1 MKNRGDII
9 AIAIILLVI
18 IIRFA
23 PFLFAGRQILTDGWK
38 SYYPWRASYTPS
50 EIKTISYDP
59 ELEYDVW
66 FQLVKKEIQ
75 AGRFP
80 HWNPY
85 SFCGCPLY
93 ANHLVPLFHIPFAIA
108 LLWPGELI
116 LTAYS
121 FLLAIFGTLFFYW
134 FLRNFGISIFGSLF
148 GTMAYFL
155 SGWLTYLYIPEVA
168 TLVWIP
174 AILLFY
180 DRFCKDGKLYNA
192 GIGAFCVGQLL
203 ISGYPIFIAHFIYV
217 MVIYA
222 IWRRITI
229 KPDIRVSFTRWALG
243 ALMIIVLGAL
253 ISAVQNIPTYEFMKI
268 SNRGIASEKEK
279 FETKQDLIDRKEI
292 ELAEIGQEL
301 GIKGLILDQI
311 RKKSSIIVPAF
322 EIHRT
327 NNRNFVGPIVVLF
340 GLIGLFC
347 SSRKYRVLKIMFVI
361 FAIFDLVAPV
371 YIPVAKIVP
380 LWSISIYIPR
390 EVFSFL
396 LFFLAAIG
404 VDTLGGFIKRS
415 NFALVLC
422 VLMLLITIGYISYN
436 PILNASN
443 TLFMWSK
450 SYDSIFAAI
459 YFVVAIALIILC
471 AIKASGRTI
480 RQSIISFAMTGFII
494 ISLGAHYYIFQYFA
508 SPDPMPMTE
517 DVKKIIEI
525 CKDGRIVRFD
535 DGPQQ
540 FSFSERFDYVFP
552 ANIPAKYGIYDVFG
566 YDSMILANYDKF
578 LKLIDP
584 GSIMW
589 ERAVSHYKDCDVVNK
604 FDFLGYAAGVKEIIT
619 RGDYQFDCI
628 PDINGTY
635 KDYHGGVNVYS
646 YRGYPLIRIMNKYK
660 VGKFSDYDD
669 LNEINYQKGWRNLG
683 SLIGYEVVLLEQE
696 PILKNGQKPTLPKWG
711 VRQSLIDVMWETKI
725 KRTPSSIE
733 IDYKT
738 RNDHILYIA
747 DTYHPQWRAKIDGKE
762 VEILEAN
769 FCFRA
774 VAVPEGTHTLEM
786 WYDGIEVVVGGIISG
801 IALLITLLISIV
813 DIRII
818 HRAKS

>member
-121 FLLAIFGTLFFYW
+121 FLLAIFGTIFFYW

-155 SGWLTYLYIPEVA
+155 CGWLTYLYIPEVA

-243 ALMIIVLGAL
+243 ALMIILLGAL

-327 NNRNFVGPIVVLF
+327 NNRNFVGPIVVLL

-347 SSRKYRVLKIMFVI
+347 SSRKYRILKIMFVI
-361 FAIFDLVAPV
+361 FAIFDLIAPV

-422 VLMLLITIGYISYN
+422 VLMLLITIGYISYHPVLN
-436 PILNASN
+436 PSN

-589 ERAVSHYKDCDVVNK
+589 ERAVSHYNKLDVITKEDLKNLTGIRYIIARNDLPESYNLESIAHIIYRGAVNIFEFNAYVPQIYLPASGGELHTFSSEKGGSRTLRFSNPDSKITNFQYEITRTSSSMEIKYNAPEDVASLYDVV
-604 FDFLGYAAGVKEIIT
+604 
-619 RGDYQFDCI
+619 
-628 PDINGTY
+628 
-635 KDYHGGVNVYS
+635 S
-646 YRGYPLIRIMNKYK
+646 
-660 VGKFSDYDD
+660 
-669 LNEINYQKGWRNLG
+669 
-683 SLIGYEVVLLEQE
+683 
-696 PILKNGQKPTLPKWG
+696 
-711 VRQSLIDVMWETKI
+711 
-725 KRTPSSIE
+725 
-733 IDYKT
+733 
-738 RNDHILYIA
+738 LYIA
-747 DTYHPQWRAKIDGKE
+747 ETFHPRWKASIDGKPL
-762 VEILEAN
+762 EIFETN
-769 FCFRA
+769 YCFREMN
-774 VAVPEGTHTLEM
+774 VSKGKHTIYM
-786 WYDGIEVVVGGIISG
+786 WYDGIEVVVGGW
-801 IALLITLLISIV
+801 ISIAALV
-813 DIRII
+813 ITCLLSVFDIRFGVK
-818 HRAKS
+818 RK